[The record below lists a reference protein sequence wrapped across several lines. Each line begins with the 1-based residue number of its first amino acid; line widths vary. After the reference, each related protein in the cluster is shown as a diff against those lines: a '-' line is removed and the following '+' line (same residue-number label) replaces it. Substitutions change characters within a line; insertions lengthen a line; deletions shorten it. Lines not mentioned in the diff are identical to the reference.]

1 MEHGHSDA
9 RLTLRIYLALYART
23 KAKESACKP
32 SSTAFDGELW
42 APDPTEAPTSD
53 NAVAPSTTKSLKA
66 AICRYLRS

>member
-42 APDPTEAPTSD
+42 APDPD
-53 NAVAPSTTKSLKA
+53 
-66 AICRYLRS
+66 